1 MSVDAGRRIKAAAVG
16 QRESARDYLAG
27 MSPEDSKRIEAEAL
41 HASGR
46 FRSVDSSTMHE
57 RLRDTA
63 MGMRSTDKALELT
76 DTIGEMTTVL
86 QSLKSKDKA
95 IEDGP
100 HSSALGQQQRPRIDG
115 PLVTRRAS
123 AGRHRFRR
131 RRLVDVDR
139 DR

>member
-1 MSVDAGRRIKAAAVG
+1 
-16 QRESARDYLAG
+16 
-27 MSPEDSKRIEAEAL
+27 MSPEDSKRIAAEAL

-76 DTIGEMTTVL
+76 DTIGQMTTVL
-86 QSLKSKDKA
+86 QSLKGKDKA

-100 HSSALGQQQRPRIDG
+100 HSSALGQQRPRIDG

-139 DR
+139 DW